1 MTVKVQLEINDEL
14 YRQAEALAKATQR
27 SVTTVL
33 SEAITLEDVI
43 TEPTSEA
50 DLPEENI
57 ERERSAF
64 LALHTQLKKN
74 YLGQYVAIFAQ
85 QLVDH
90 DAELKSLYQRIRQ
103 KYPDEFVLIRR
114 VEANPEPVYHFRSPR
129 FVRDMA

>member
-14 YRQAEALAKATQR
+14 CRQKEALARATQR

-33 SEAITLEDVI
+33 AEAITLEAAVV
-43 TEPTSEA
+43 EPTAETE
-50 DLPEENI
+50 LPEENI
-57 ERERSAF
+57 ERERSTF
-64 LALHTQLKKN
+64 LALHAQLKKS

-85 QLVDH
+85 QLIDH
-90 DAELKSLYQRIRQ
+90 DAELKPLYQRIRQ

-129 FVRDMA
+129 FVRDIA